1 MASATHHFWN
11 TGRVLVAIVLL
22 LIVAVI
28 VVLALEPL
36 LRLGMFLGFVA
47 PHLPA
52 K

>member
-1 MASATHHFWN
+1 MASVTHHFWR
-11 TGRVLVAIVLL
+11 TGRILIAVIVLV
-22 LIVAVI
+22 IVAAI

>member
-1 MASATHHFWN
+1 MASVTHHFWR
-11 TGRVLVAIVLL
+11 TGRILIAVIVLL
-22 LIVAVI
+22 VVAG
-28 VVLALEPL
+28 VVLLAFEPL